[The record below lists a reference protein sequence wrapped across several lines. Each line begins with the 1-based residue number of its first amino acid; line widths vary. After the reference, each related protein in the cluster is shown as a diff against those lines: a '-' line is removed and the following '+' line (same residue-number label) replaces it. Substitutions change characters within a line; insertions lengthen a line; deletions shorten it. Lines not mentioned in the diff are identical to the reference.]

1 MIILHFIRH
10 GDTLQSIAEQINLE
24 NPLYIKE
31 FHNSNCAGQDY
42 IVEHLVAGKKLFLP
56 DHFTVQQYNSRNDAV
71 FKSVERNPKIIFNPE
86 NDKSE
91 YQVHVTESSFSDG
104 IKTENSF
111 SYQFSLQWIKNEFS
125 QHTFTLSKNYFSN
138 QKETKIGDLAI
149 ASIQAVSPIEICTDS
164 KGEILTVALLKETFE
179 RFPEIKEKLLDQFP
193 DQYARIY
200 IEEFEYVVHNQE
212 LFQKKMKEDWL
223 IKTYFA
229 NIRNDFKDGKSHFRM
244 IPENQSG
251 EIIIEQT
258 AAVSENADELIL
270 YQSSPA
276 EISNFAGKYIV
287 SKTDGTIKELE
298 VSHSYTRYNVLYSTD
313 FKLNKLI

>member
-42 IVEHLVAGKKLFLP
+42 IVDHLVAGKKLFLP

-86 NDKSE
+86 NNTSE
-91 YQVHVTESSFSDG
+91 YQVHVTESSFSNG
-104 IKTENSF
+104 IKTEYSF
-111 SYQFSLQWIKNEFS
+111 SYQFALRWIRYEFN
-125 QHTFTLSKNYFSN
+125 QHIFMLSKSNFSN
-138 QKETKIGDLAI
+138 QNQTKIGDLAI
-149 ASIQAVSPIEICTDS
+149 ACIQAVSPIEICTDS
-164 KGEILTVALLKETFE
+164 KGEILTVALLKETLE
-179 RFPEIKEKLLDQFP
+179 RFPEIKEGLSDRFP

-200 IEEFEYVVHNQE
+200 IDEFEYVVHNQE

-258 AAVSENADELIL
+258 AAVSENEDEVIL
-270 YQSSPA
+270 YQSSPS
-276 EISNFAGKYIV
+276 EISNFSGKYIV
-287 SKTDGTIKELE
+287 SKIDGTIKELE